1 MKLEL
6 ELELIL
12 IHLFELFA
20 ALSGSYFWFK
30 TKEQAI
36 RPFVWYLWFVVV
48 IETLAMYPYLYGRV
62 DNTLINWLEHSFMR
76 RNTWIYNIYDPGT
89 ILLFWIFIKRNTHT
103 KFSHKTINV
112 VFWLSFSFF
121 VLYHVIS
128 GSFFKTIIEYDMAIF
143 TIALFAMVLMYLRE
157 LVQSDEILNFYK
169 SHVFYICIAMMLFY
183 ICMTPL
189 FFYNEYFSTINPDF
203 IDFRRITLS
212 VSNIILYSCY
222 VFAFLFSL
230 YHKKKLKLKKSL

>member
-12 IHLFELFA
+12 IYLFELFA

-76 RNTWIYNIYDPGT
+76 QNSWIYHFYNVGT
-89 ILLFWIFIKRNTHT
+89 IILFRIFIKKNTST
-103 KFSHKTINV
+103 KFSHKIINV
-112 VFWLSFSFF
+112 VFWFSFSFF
-121 VLYHVIS
+121 VIYILYLIVN
-128 GSFFKTIIEYDMAIF
+128 GNFFKSINEYDVAIF
-143 TIALFAMVLMYLRE
+143 TFTIFAMVMMYFRE
-157 LVQSDEILNFYK
+157 LLQSDEILNFYK
-169 SHVFYICIAMMLFY
+169 SHVFYICIVTLLFY

-189 FFYNEYFSTINPDF
+189 FFYSEYISTINPDF
-203 IDFRRITLS
+203 IDFRRVALT

-222 VFAFLFSL
+222 VFAFFFSL
-230 YHKKKLKLKKSL
+230 YHKKKIKL

>member
-6 ELELIL
+6 ELGTIL

-20 ALSGSYFWFK
+20 ALAGSYYWFK

-36 RPFVWYLWFVVV
+36 RPFVWYLWLIVV
-48 IETLAMYPYLYGRV
+48 IETLVMYPYLYGRV

-76 RNTWIYNIYDPGT
+76 RNTWVYNLLSPFA

-103 KFSHKTINV
+103 RFSHKIINA

-121 VLYHVIS
+121 VLYYSFS
-128 GSFFKTIIEYDMAIF
+128 GNFFKTTIDYTMPIF
-143 TIALFAMVLMYLRE
+143 TIAVFAMVLMYFRE
-157 LVQSDEILNFYK
+157 LVQSNEILNFYK
-169 SHVFYICIAMMLFY
+169 SHVFYICMATMLFY

-189 FFYNEYFSTINPDF
+189 FFYNEYISTINPDF
-203 IDFRRITLS
+203 IDFRRVALT

-222 VFAFLFSL
+222 VFAFFFSL
-230 YHKKKLKLKKSL
+230 YHKKKIKL